1 MKTFSFTPIPLKVIL
16 SQLRTLQIQQQIQ
29 AIVLIQNMIMVST
42 LVYKI
47 RYQKFIAK
55 PESALPPVP
64 PEAFKVKESFQQ
76 SQNREYKLIVQVVTI
91 FLTIVLIL
99 FTVIR

>member
-1 MKTFSFTPIPLKVIL
+1 
-16 SQLRTLQIQQQIQ
+16 
-29 AIVLIQNMIMVST
+29 MIMVST

-55 PESALPPVP
+55 PESVLPPVP
-64 PEAFKVKESFQQ
+64 PEASKAKKPFKQ
-76 SQNREYKLIVQVVTI
+76 SQNREYELIVQVVAI